1 MDDWRNRFGWRRS
14 RVQYV
19 TVPAKARPKRV
30 DQIKKERSPEGAWRR
45 KGTGHRATTAAPIRR
60 LRRICTAGG
69 VGLCRAKRSATLS
82 RRAQGASQ
90 GLRKFRALRALR
102 WVI

>member
-30 DQIKKERSPEGAWRR
+30 DQIKKERSPEGA
-45 KGTGHRATTAAPIRR
+45 
-60 LRRICTAGG
+60 
-69 VGLCRAKRSATLS
+69 
-82 RRAQGASQ
+82 
-90 GLRKFRALRALR
+90 
-102 WVI
+102 